1 MKIALITV
9 SLLVVSNIFMTVAW
23 YGQLKLQNM
32 GLIKDWPLYLIILLS
47 WGVALF
53 EYCFMIPGNRF
64 GFLDNG
70 GHFSLFQL
78 KVIQEVVSLTVFT
91 VLALFFFSN
100 EKFHWNHMAAFICIV
115 AAVIFVFLPQK
126 S

>member
-53 EYCFMIPGNRF
+53 EYCFMIPANRI
-64 GFLDNG
+64 GFHDNG
-70 GHFSLFQL
+70 GPFPCFS
-78 KVIQEVVSLTVFT
+78 
-91 VLALFFFSN
+91 
-100 EKFHWNHMAAFICIV
+100 
-115 AAVIFVFLPQK
+115 
-126 S
+126 